1 MNPRFCGSRL
11 RRTFHRYPEESIA
24 AVPGHVSRCYPV
36 RGPGTSG
43 VRGKTLPC
51 FSERASTNQGGT
63 AGTATRPSGDG
74 LLFLESLLHPEQ
86 GRQVGQTFT
95 TGSARQKEVREVIQ
109 EDGCSRSSLPAAS
122 AAGGVTARPG
132 GAYPRHPSTAA
143 ALLVFG
149 SVVLVLIFGLRLGA
163 ACCLASVATGTSF
176 GTISTVGLA
185 LMGVGEA
192 MGVPAR
198 LLAGAIVSGAYF
210 GDKMSPLSDT
220 TNVAPAV
227 SGSNIY
233 EHIGSM
239 AYTALPA
246 LAVSLDGFLFLG
258 TSLSP
263 GTAQVPTGLLRAALL
278 GTFSTGPA
286 RLVPIILLA
295 VLSIKKVPPVP
306 AFTGVL
312 AVSFVMGL
320 LTQKASP
327 ASLARAMVAGYTG
340 GSGNAVMD
348 KLLTRG
354 GMNSMLPTVFLILMA
369 TGMGGVLRDAGVIR
383 RLVRA
388 VLVAVR
394 STRGLIL
401 SVAASCYLTLLAT
414 GNQMLALILPGQ
426 AFREAFAERHV
437 PAKILSRTLEDC
449 GTLGAPLVPWSTAA
463 LFINDMLKVPAAQY
477 APYALLNWIT
487 PLVAALYALTGVF
500 TGGSSSPQQPR
511 TLAET
516 GGARLSAGSGGNK
529 Q

>member
-1 MNPRFCGSRL
+1 M
-11 RRTFHRYPEESIA
+11 
-24 AVPGHVSRCYPV
+24 
-36 RGPGTSG
+36 
-43 VRGKTLPC
+43 
-51 FSERASTNQGGT
+51 
-63 AGTATRPSGDG
+63 
-74 LLFLESLLHPEQ
+74 
-86 GRQVGQTFT
+86 
-95 TGSARQKEVREVIQ
+95 IQ
-109 EDGCSRSSLPAAS
+109 EDRCSRSSLPAPS
-122 AAGGVTARPG
+122 PAGGGTAGPG
-132 GAYPRHPSTAA
+132 GACSRHPSAA
-143 ALLVFG
+143 AAVLVFG

-163 ACCLASVATGTSF
+163 GMHLPLFFALAVSCAAARLLANPWERIQSSLFKGILDGLPATSILVLMGMLVGLWIAGGTIPTLLSYGLSWLEPRFLVPTSCLLCCLASVATGTSF

-185 LMGVGEA
+185 LMGLGEA
-192 MGVPAR
+192 MGVPAP

-239 AYTALPA
+239 AHTTLPA
-246 LAVSLDGFLFLG
+246 LAVSLAGFLFLG

-263 GTAQVPTGLLRAALL
+263 GTAQVPTGTLREALP
-278 GTFSTGPA
+278 GTFVTGPA
-286 RLVPIILLA
+286 TLAPIILLA

-306 AFTGVL
+306 ALTGVL
-312 AVSFVMGL
+312 AVSFVMDL

-369 TGMGGVLRDAGVIR
+369 TGMGGVLRDAGVIG

-388 VLVAVR
+388 VLAAVR

-477 APYALLNWIT
+477 APYALLNWIS
-487 PLVAALYALTGVF
+487 PLVAALYALTGMF

-516 GGARLSAGSGGNK
+516 GGARLSAGTGGNK